1 MIFSIQLVQFSK
13 KTQRKNLV
21 FNIKSNNVIFILN
34 FIMYLSNSRVERTT
48 RYTSKVIS
56 GEIGPYVPEWQR
68 QIEMKK
74 QEREKILL
82 EKEQK
87 RNEREKILLLK
98 KEQMRNKR
106 EKILLEKEQE
116 RNERKKRRLERRRSL
131 LPKWLLDYNNNS
143 VDGRPYERIFKKRDT
158 KVDERIRQDSL
169 KH

>member
-34 FIMYLSNSRVERTT
+34 FIIYLSNFRVERTT

-68 QIEMKK
+68 QIEIKK

-87 RNEREKILLLK
+87 RNEREKILL
-98 KEQMRNKR
+98 
-106 EKILLEKEQE
+106 EKEQK
-116 RNERKKRRLERRRSL
+116 RNERKKRRLERRRSV
-131 LPKWLLDYNNNS
+131 LPKWLLPYNNNS
-143 VDGRPYERIFKKRDT
+143 VNGRPYERIFKKRDT